1 MRHHRQLVLASV
13 PLMLLGVLPA
23 CRPRA
28 TPPPNPSATS
38 GGGQLMSERDEQRLE
53 ALAAT
58 RAKERDTGGYR
69 IGPDDLLHIRI
80 PDLLTE
86 DDRPAGLARVGVDAV
101 LPPVSGAPTY
111 GEGLRVGAG
120 GDVTLPLIGEVRAQG
135 LTPRELESD
144 IAHRLVAK
152 GILSAPQV
160 SVSLAEARSGVVAVV
175 GSVER
180 PGLYPLTRPDATLS
194 QMIWTAGGPN
204 KDAGRV
210 AEFVPVGQDGAP
222 IRVDVD
228 RLLYARA
235 HNARIADPPVRPGD
249 TVSVA
254 PAGNVQVDGWVGKPG
269 SYPVTRGLT
278 LSGAVAAAGG
288 PLFAADQHHVTLKR
302 ARTGDPESF
311 TVDLDEV
318 AHGSGADLAV
328 ADGDVI
334 RLPYST
340 TRVVPWAVWSTV
352 KEMVRVGGNV
362 LLF

>member
-1 MRHHRQLVLASV
+1 MPMRHYHPLVLACV
-13 PLMLLGVLPA
+13 PRMLLGVLPA

-28 TPPPNPSATS
+28 TPPPNPGATS

-53 ALAAT
+53 ALAGT
-58 RAKERDTGGYR
+58 RGEERDTGGPR
-69 IGPDDLLHIRI
+69 LGPDDLLQIRI
-80 PDLLTE
+80 PDLLTTE
-86 DDRPAGLARVGVDAV
+86 DDRPAGLARVGADAG
-101 LPPVSGAPTY
+101 LPPVSGAPTFT
-111 GEGLRVGAG
+111 EGLRVGAG
-120 GDVTLPLIGEVRAQG
+120 GDVTIPLIGDVHAQG

-175 GSVER
+175 GSVEH
-180 PGLYPLTRPDATLS
+180 PGLYPLTRPGATLS

-210 AEFVPVGQDGAP
+210 AVFVPVGQDGAP

-235 HNARIADPPVRPGD
+235 PNARIADPPVRPGD
-249 TVSVA
+249 AVSGA

-288 PLFAADQHHVTLKR
+288 PLFAAD
-302 ARTGDPESF
+302 
-311 TVDLDEV
+311 
-318 AHGSGADLAV
+318 
-328 ADGDVI
+328 
-334 RLPYST
+334 
-340 TRVVPWAVWSTV
+340 
-352 KEMVRVGGNV
+352 
-362 LLF
+362 